1 MKNIFNLTLFITFF
15 VITSEVNLFALDK
28 IKEENEDL
36 IQSVIKLVQEEYIDE
51 TVEDEIVESAINGM
65 LQSLDPHSVYLNQ
78 KNFKELTNDTKGE
91 FGGLGIEVTMEKGLV
106 KVISPIDGTPAE
118 KAGIIEG
125 DLITHINKDPILGKS
140 LSDAVS
146 LMRGKPNTEIQ
157 ITIARQ
163 GLQEGFDL

>member
-1 MKNIFNLTLFITFF
+1 MKNIFNLTLFIIFF
-15 VITSEVNLFALDK
+15 VVTSEANLFALDK

-36 IQSVIKLVQEEYIDE
+36 LHSVIKLVQEEYIDE

-125 DLITHINKDPILGKS
+125 DLITHINNCL
-140 LSDAVS
+140 LYTSDAADDMHV
-146 LMRGKPNTEIQ
+146 
-157 ITIARQ
+157 
-163 GLQEGFDL
+163 